1 MHTFFFLLCQSNA
14 PEAKEELTF
23 RGASASFHEVGCNDE
38 TAGYVTTPNTKRLL
52 AEHKK
57 AVGGKVGKAF
67 GPACETLAACL
78 NHHFFPGVRF
88 VELFLVWTRLFCM
101 RCSPPGGKAEDDL
114 AAGLLSIAHRTGHL
128 LTRNAPLGDDAT
140 PAEGLLCTWWSFS
153 LSCFFRFPLSF
164 SAWCAAYSTLLWNVN
179 EDTMTHRSK
188 GNRFGALQEP
198 NNSFSL
204 V

>member
-114 AAGLLSIAHRTGHL
+114 AAGLLSIAHGRGTFL
-128 LTRNAPLGDDAT
+128 PETLRLATTLPQLRASCAPG
-140 PAEGLLCTWWSFS
+140 GRFSFYVGFSFS
-153 LSCFFRFPLSF
+153 CSSLRHVFT
-164 SAWCAAYSTLLWNVN
+164 AW
-179 EDTMTHRSK
+179 
-188 GNRFGALQEP
+188 
-198 NNSFSL
+198 
-204 V
+204 